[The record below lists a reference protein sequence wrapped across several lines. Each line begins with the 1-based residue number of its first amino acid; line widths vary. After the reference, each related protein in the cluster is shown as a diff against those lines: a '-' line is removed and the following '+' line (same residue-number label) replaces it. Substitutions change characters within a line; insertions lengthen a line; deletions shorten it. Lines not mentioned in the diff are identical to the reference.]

1 MSKPMT
7 AFTTDFQHSGMVA
20 KDLDETIA
28 FYTEKLGFEVAGIF
42 HNGENRCAF
51 LRYGHLTIETWEG
64 EPAPMTTGAIN
75 HWAFDTPDIE
85 AAFENAKELG
95 LKFKDTEIQH
105 IDSFWEHGIRF
116 FNVYGPNGETIEFCQ
131 IVFVYVFAYAFFAR
145 MQTHI
150 ARVPSHFRVAD
161 VRDVGLHESQRG
173 ADDVLVFHAQT
184 LAQREAGVVERAFL
198 ID

>member
-95 LKFKDTEIQH
+95 LKFKTPRSSTSTASGSTASASSTCTVRTARPSSSARSSDCSADKDEGRSHPQQR
-105 IDSFWEHGIRF
+105 DGNAPRLCVCVCIR
-116 FNVYGPNGETIEFCQ
+116 
-131 IVFVYVFAYAFFAR
+131 VFRAYANTYCAC
-145 MQTHI
+145 
-150 ARVPSHFRVAD
+150 AV
-161 VRDVGLHESQRG
+161 
-173 ADDVLVFHAQT
+173 T
-184 LAQREAGVVERAFL
+184 LPCCRRP
-198 ID
+198 

>member
-105 IDSFWEHGIRF
+105 IDSFWEHGIRY
-116 FNVYGPNGETIEFCQ
+116 VPIHSNGMGTPL
-131 IVFVYVFAYAFFAR
+131 VFVYVFAYAFFAR

-150 ARVPSHFRVAD
+150 ARVPSHFRAAD

-173 ADDVLVFHAQT
+173 ADDVLVFHAQA

>member
-85 AAFENAKELG
+85 AAFENAKQRDGNAPRLCVCVC
-95 LKFKDTEIQH
+95 
-105 IDSFWEHGIRF
+105 IR
-116 FNVYGPNGETIEFCQ
+116 
-131 IVFVYVFAYAFFAR
+131 VFRAYANTYCAC
-145 MQTHI
+145 
-150 ARVPSHFRVAD
+150 AV
-161 VRDVGLHESQRG
+161 
-173 ADDVLVFHAQT
+173 T
-184 LAQREAGVVERAFL
+184 LPCCRRP
-198 ID
+198 

>member
-28 FYTEKLGFEVAGIF
+28 FYTEKLGFEIAGIF

-116 FNVYGPNGETIEFCQ
+116 FNVYGPNGETI
-131 IVFVYVFAYAFFAR
+131 VFF
-145 MQTHI
+145 QTVLLFGCL
-150 ARVPSHFRVAD
+150 R
-161 VRDVGLHESQRG
+161 RG
-173 ADDVLVFHAQT
+173 AFPSTATGWERPASLCMCLHTRFSRVCKHILRVCRHTSVLQT
-184 LAQREAGVVERAFL
+184 SVT
-198 ID
+198 

>member
-7 AFTTDFQHSGMVA
+7 AFTTDFQHSGMIA
-20 KDLDETIA
+20 KDLDETIE
-28 FYTEKLGFEVAGIF
+28 FYIKKLGFEVAGIF

-75 HWAFDTPDIE
+75 H
-85 AAFENAKELG
+85 AKELG

-105 IDSFWEHGIRF
+105 IDSFWDHGIRY

-131 IVFVYVFAYAFFAR
+131 IV
-145 MQTHI
+145 
-150 ARVPSHFRVAD
+150 
-161 VRDVGLHESQRG
+161 
-173 ADDVLVFHAQT
+173 
-184 LAQREAGVVERAFL
+184 
-198 ID
+198 

>member
-64 EPAPMTTGAIN
+64 EPAPMTAGAIN

-95 LKFKDTEIQH
+95 LKFKDTEIQLH
-105 IDSFWEHGIRF
+105 SRVSGSMASATSTSTAPTARPSNSARLWRSSGSDAPDSRAIC
-116 FNVYGPNGETIEFCQ
+116 VS
-131 IVFVYVFAYAFFAR
+131 IVAA
-145 MQTHI
+145 I
-150 ARVPSHFRVAD
+150 
-161 VRDVGLHESQRG
+161 
-173 ADDVLVFHAQT
+173 
-184 LAQREAGVVERAFL
+184 
-198 ID
+198 